1 MTENALTPQQNFE
14 EKIKARMRENIG
26 DLMPD
31 QILAEM
37 VRKAMK
43 EMFFTRREKKDS
55 GYYSRIEVLPSW
67 FEDEVVNELKDKVL
81 TEVKTAVDEKRD
93 EIKKAAI
100 ELITT
105 NLGTMVAK
113 TICDV
118 ITGVPQTISMN
129 IQQEIYNNLRSKGLN
144 V

>member
-31 QILAEM
+31 EVLAEM
-37 VRKAMK
+37 VKKALN
-43 EMFFTRREKKDS
+43 EMFFTRREKKGNS
-55 GYYSRIEVLPSW
+55 HYSRTEVLPSW
-67 FEDEVVNELKDKVL
+67 FEDEVVKELKDKVL
-81 TEVKTAVDEKRD
+81 IEVKTAINEKRD

-129 IQQEIYNNLRSKGLN
+129 IQQEIYNNLRNKGLN